1 MLQVKNY
8 KKIKKLRRKAIC
20 LTVLWTYSH
29 LKQIKVKKTS
39 VRKTYLNFL
48 KLLTC
53 LLTLLMHLADNTED
67 QEDLLCRFKNCG
79 CHKNVKSN
87 VSLKKQA
94 ITFYSC
100 WWIKFHTHLFIDQTK
115 ERSRSCNT
123 KWNVNSGRIFFLNL
137 KLRGSTL
144 RVRS

>member
-1 MLQVKNY
+1 M
-8 KKIKKLRRKAIC
+8 C

-29 LKQIKVKKTS
+29 LKRIKVKKTS

-53 LLTLLMHLADNTED
+53 LLTLLLHLADNTED

-79 CHKNVKSN
+79 FHKNVKSD
-87 VSLKKQA
+87 VSLKTS
-94 ITFYSC
+94 I
-100 WWIKFHTHLFIDQTK
+100 LFLLMKLNSILIDQTK

>member
-1 MLQVKNY
+1 MWKITRR
-8 KKIKKLRRKAIC
+8 IKKLKRKAIC

-67 QEDLLCRFKNCG
+67 QEDLLRRFKNCG
-79 CHKNVKSN
+79 FHKNVKSD

-94 ITFYSC
+94 FYSS
-100 WWIKFHTHLFIDQTK
+100 WWIKFHTHRSDK
-115 ERSRSCNT
+115 NDRSRSCNT
-123 KWNVNSGRIFFLNL
+123 KWNMKSGRIVFLNL